1 MNGKDRRRVDLDKI
15 TQKNI
20 MNVIIE
26 NKNKGNDNRGSTP
39 INF

>member
-26 NKNKGNDNRGSTP
+26 NRIKAT
-39 INF
+39 I